1 MATPTPISLPK
12 GYQRLGDFPL
22 DASSVFE
29 SFAALQT
36 YAATNGTA
44 YPGQIVAVRD
54 TGLVYIIRTD
64 LSLSQVGATPDAGS
78 VTGLDDLLA
87 AKADLVDGKI
97 PSSQL
102 PSYVDD
108 VLEFADL
115 ASFPAEGESGKIY
128 VTIDTL
134 KTYRWSGSVYA
145 EISSSEVT
153 SVAGKT
159 GAVSLEVVDIDG
171 LEDAL
176 DGKALVPIF
185 SDTAP
190 ADPAET
196 QRWVQ
201 TTSMRSY
208 EYYQGAW
215 VEIGSN
221 DAIAY
226 A

>member
-1 MATPTPISLPK
+1 MVTPISLPK

-29 SFAALQT
+29 NFAALQT
-36 YAATNGTA
+36 YASSNGTA
-44 YPGQIVAVRD
+44 YAGQVCAVRD

-64 LSLSQVGATPDAGS
+64 LSLSQVGATPGVAD
-78 VTGLDDLLA
+78 VTGLSA
-87 AKADLVDGKI
+87 ALSGKADLVDGKV
-97 PSSQL
+97 PASQL

-115 ASFPAEGESGKIY
+115 ASFPAEGEAGKIY
-128 VTIDTL
+128 IALDSL
-134 KTYRWSGSVYA
+134 KTYRWGGSVYA

-159 GAVSLEVVDIDG
+159 GAVTLGLADIDG

-176 DGKALVPIF
+176 DGKALITVF

-190 ADPAET
+190 TDPAEG

-201 TTSMRSY
+201 TTTMRSY
-208 EYYQGAW
+208 EYYTGAW